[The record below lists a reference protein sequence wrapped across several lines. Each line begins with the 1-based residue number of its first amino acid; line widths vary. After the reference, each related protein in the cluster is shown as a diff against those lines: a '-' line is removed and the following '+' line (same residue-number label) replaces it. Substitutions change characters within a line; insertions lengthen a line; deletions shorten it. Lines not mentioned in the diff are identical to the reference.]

1 MILLLELGLVLIVV
15 GSVVRFAARGARQ
28 RNAEDHDV
36 LTQRRVEAYMTTIRR
51 AGDNPDLVAMTDI
64 ELQDLLLSSARNM
77 RIQTERRF
85 WTLLAGTLV
94 ALIAAILVGTQEGTQ
109 GFGIALAVGA
119 VVLYGLYEFLTRMI
133 EQPLKARGLDAERL
147 RVE

>member
-1 MILLLELGLVLIVV
+1 
-15 GSVVRFAARGARQ
+15 
-28 RNAEDHDV
+28 
-36 LTQRRVEAYMTTIRR
+36 MTTIRR

>member
-15 GSVVRFAARGARQ
+15 GIVVRFAARGARE

-36 LTQRRVEAYMTTIRR
+36 LTQRRVEAYIATIRR

-94 ALIAAILVGTQEGTQ
+94 ALIAAILVGTQEETQ

-133 EQPLKARGLDAERL
+133 EQPLRARGLDAERL